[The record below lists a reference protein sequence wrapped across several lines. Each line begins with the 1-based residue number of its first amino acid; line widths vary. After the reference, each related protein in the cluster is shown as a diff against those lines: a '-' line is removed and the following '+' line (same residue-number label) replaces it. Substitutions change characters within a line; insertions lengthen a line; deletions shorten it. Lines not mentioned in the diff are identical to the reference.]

1 MGRVNS
7 QRLTSVVLAIVF
19 VLAVST
25 PGAPTASAPRKSPE
39 FTISVPLGKTTLLSS
54 YKGKVVVV
62 EFLFIASEHCM
73 HFAQVLNKLNRELG
87 PRGFQPVGI
96 VFDPPKVATS
106 AEKVIP
112 SLVDYFRLTYPVGF
126 ASKADVDTYLGRTG
140 NELLVIPQVVV
151 IDRAG
156 VIRATTGD
164 HTNPKLED
172 ENSLRALIEG
182 LLKEA
187 ASAKNS
193 HTLETSLASATLPAT
208 TATYNR

>member
-1 MGRVNS
+1 MNR
-7 QRLTSVVLAIVF
+7 QRLTSVVLVIVS
-19 VLAVST
+19 VLAIST
-25 PGAPTASAPRKSPE
+25 PGAQTASVPRKSPE
-39 FTISVPLGKTTLLSS
+39 FTISVPLGKTTFLSS

-87 PRGFQPVGI
+87 PGGFQPVGI
-96 VFDPPKVATS
+96 VFDPPKVPTS

-112 SLVDYFRLTYPVGF
+112 ALVDYFKLTYPVGF
-126 ASKADVDTYLGRTG
+126 ASKGDVDTYLGRTG
-140 NELLVIPQVVV
+140 NELLAIPQVVV

-156 VIRATTGD
+156 VIRATTGN

-172 ENSLRALIEG
+172 ENSLRAMIEG

-187 ASAKNS
+187 ASAKNN
-193 HTLETSLASATLPAT
+193 HTVETSLAAGDHSAAT

>member
-1 MGRVNS
+1 M
-7 QRLTSVVLAIVF
+7 
-19 VLAVST
+19 
-25 PGAPTASAPRKSPE
+25 
-39 FTISVPLGKTTLLSS
+39 
-54 YKGKVVVV
+54 
-62 EFLFIASEHCM
+62 
-73 HFAQVLNKLNRELG
+73 
-87 PRGFQPVGI
+87 GI
-96 VFDPPKVATS
+96 VFDPPQVPTS

-112 SLVDYFRLTYPVGF
+112 SLVDYFKITYPVGF

-140 NELLVIPQVVV
+140 NEILAIPQVVV

-193 HTLETSLASATLPAT
+193 HTLETSLAAGDHSAAT

>member
-1 MGRVNS
+1 MNR
-7 QRLTSVVLAIVF
+7 QRLTSVVLVVVF
-19 VLAVST
+19 VLAIST
-25 PGAPTASAPRKSPE
+25 PGAQTASVPRKSPE

-87 PRGFQPVGI
+87 PGFQPVGI
-96 VFDPPKVATS
+96 VFDPPQVPTS
-106 AEKVIP
+106 AERVIP
-112 SLVDYFRLTYPVGF
+112 SLVDYFKITYPVGF

-140 NELLVIPQVVV
+140 NEILAIPQVVV

-193 HTLETSLASATLPAT
+193 HTLETTLAVGDHSAAT